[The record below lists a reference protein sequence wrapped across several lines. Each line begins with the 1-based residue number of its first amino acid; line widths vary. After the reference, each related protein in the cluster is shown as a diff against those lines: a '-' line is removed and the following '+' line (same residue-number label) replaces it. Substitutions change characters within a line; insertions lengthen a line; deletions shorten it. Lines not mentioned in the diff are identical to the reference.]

1 MLQTPEIW
9 ELVATNLQKET
20 ALDIIHPSVEHT
32 HLSSS
37 FAENK
42 TQTKTQSVQA
52 SRSATSS
59 NINTVCADQ
68 WRVAYLSL
76 ESCIQQSLLLTK
88 LL

>member
-20 ALDIIHPSVEHT
+20 ALDIIHPGVEHT
-32 HLSSS
+32 HLWSS
-37 FAENK
+37 FAEKK

-52 SRSATSS
+52 SRSATSL
-59 NINTVCADQ
+59 NIKRAFCTVCEDQ

-76 ESCIQQSLLLTK
+76 ENCI
-88 LL
+88 